1 MIFHKPV
8 LLEECITGLNIKS
21 SGIYVDATFGGGGHS
36 KSIIKK
42 IQKGKVYAFDQDQD
56 ANINT
61 PTSNC
66 FKLINSNFR
75 YLKQFLKLE
84 GVEKIDGLLADL
96 GVSSFQ
102 IDQAERGFSIRNKA
116 ELDMRMNQNSLLT
129 ALNIINDYSEND
141 LADIFYRYGDLTNS
155 RNIASEI
162 VKVRSEKKIITTT
175 DLIETVSHLT
185 IYKKRNQFLARIFQA
200 IRIEV
205 NDEISALK
213 EMLDSAVDML
223 NQHGRIV
230 VISYHSLEDR
240 IVKNLFKR
248 GNTSGVL
255 NKDLYGNVDRS
266 LRQINK
272 NVIRP
277 TEKEIILNKRSRSA
291 KLRIAEKI

>member
-213 EMLDSAVDML
+213 EMLDSAVEML
-223 NQHGRIV
+223 NKHGRIV